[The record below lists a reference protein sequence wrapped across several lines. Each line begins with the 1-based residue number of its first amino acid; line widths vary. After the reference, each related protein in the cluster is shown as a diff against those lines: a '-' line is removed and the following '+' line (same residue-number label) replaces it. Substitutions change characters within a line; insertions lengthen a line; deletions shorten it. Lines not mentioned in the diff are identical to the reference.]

1 MKSIQRINDMDD
13 EKYKAMES
21 SIKKQITILNNKF
34 NDSKN
39 IKVNPAMS
47 KRSIVEIKDNTKSSN
62 DKD

>member
-1 MKSIQRINDMDD
+1 MDD
-13 EKYKAMES
+13 EKYKAMKDN
-21 SIKKQITILNNKF
+21 IKKQITILNNKF